1 LGLEGTVGAADR
13 RVSALPALR
22 GIATPAA
29 PGLFPGPVRL
39 QVDSYRPAVVDE
51 VVEIRL
57 GFDAATGRLAIADGD
72 VRHEAREGA
81 AAIAAT
87 WAAGTI
93 EIPRD
98 PTAALGSRVDLVA

>member
-1 LGLEGTVGAADR
+1 MGLEGTVGAADR

-29 PGLFPGPVRL
+29 VGSFPSPVRL
-39 QVDSYRPAVVDE
+39 AFDSYRPAVVDE

-57 GFDAATGRLAIADGD
+57 GFDGASGRLAIAEGD
-72 VRHEAREGA
+72 VRHASREGA
-81 AAIAAT
+81 AMAAAWSDPAT
-87 WAAGTI
+87 AD
-93 EIPRD
+93 PLD

>member
-29 PGLFPGPVRL
+29 LGPFPSPVRL
-39 QVDSYRPAVVDE
+39 EVDSYRPAVVDE
-51 VVEIRL
+51 AIEIRL
-57 GFDAATGRLAIADGD
+57 GFDGATGRLAIADGD
-72 VRHEAREGA
+72 ARHEVREGA
-81 AAIAAT
+81 AATAAT
-87 WAAGTI
+87 WLDPTI
-93 EIPRD
+93 EIPPD